1 MLFIAKNLHWK
12 QWKCCLQP
20 FISGGKGPK
29 KAKSLFASSPQG
41 DFAAPQGVVEDFLG
55 KPPGPLPTGLLK
67 PSKVLVTN
75 SGDRASEVKE
85 DSRSSDVESSNT
97 HRMIPSFGEESATRP
112 SGNVEQG
119 GL

>member
-75 SGDRASEVKE
+75 SGDRVSEASGKIRTFR
-85 DSRSSDVESSNT
+85 RS
-97 HRMIPSFGEESATRP
+97 
-112 SGNVEQG
+112 
-119 GL
+119 